1 MKRMQHPLHGFHHC
15 YTPQEEEAMRVN
27 GWVDEEEII
36 PVDPVSDLFTKSI
49 ETRDKIRGNRK
60 AIR

>member
-1 MKRMQHPLHGFHHC
+1 
-15 YTPQEEEAMRVN
+15 MRVN

>member
-1 MKRMQHPLHGFHHC
+1 
-15 YTPQEEEAMRVN
+15 MRAN
-27 GWVDEEEII
+27 GWVDEEKIT
-36 PVDPVSDLFTKSI
+36 PVDAVSDLFNKSI